1 MQLCSQYSKLVEL
14 QDELQAYCSGLQ
26 PSLHLYKKGM
36 VGVARYHSDGLWY
49 RVILKDTFQLLL
61 KGEKMLQ
68 VS

>member
-14 QDELQAYCSGLQ
+14 QEELQAYCSGSP
-26 PSLHLYKKGM
+26 PSLPLYKEGM

-49 RVILKDTFQLLL
+49 RVILKDTFQLRFE
-61 KGEKMLQ
+61 GDKMLQ